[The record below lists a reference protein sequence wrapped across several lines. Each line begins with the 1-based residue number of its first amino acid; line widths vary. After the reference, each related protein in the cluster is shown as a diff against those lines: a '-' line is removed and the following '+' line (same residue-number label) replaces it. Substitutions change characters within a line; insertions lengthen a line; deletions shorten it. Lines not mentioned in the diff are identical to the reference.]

1 MQVKAYL
8 QLNKMEEKDSF
19 KLAASKRSRFILPNL
34 LTLIGVC
41 LGISSIKFA
50 LDQNYNLAVIFLIL
64 AAILDTL
71 DGRIAR
77 LIKGTSEFGK
87 ELDSLTDFVSFGIAP
102 AFILYF
108 WELKNYGKIG
118 WAITLIFSVCCV
130 LRLARFNLTK
140 IYENAEW
147 KRNYFEG
154 VPSPAGAILILLP
167 LIYELSGFQ
176 LNLDIKKF
184 TPYLVIA
191 VAILLI
197 SNIPTFSLK
206 KIKVSSKLTIFLLF
220 GIVVIFV
227 SLIFFTFKALL
238 LLGLL
243 YLSSITISYF
253 FYKKTSKKLSKTS
266 TEEDHED
273 IL

>member
-1 MQVKAYL
+1 
-8 QLNKMEEKDSF
+8 MEERNPFNLVSTK
-19 KLAASKRSRFILPNL
+19 KSRFILPSL

-41 LGISSIKFA
+41 LGISSIKFS
-50 LDQNYNLAVIFLIL
+50 LDQNYSLAVIFLVF
-64 AAILDTL
+64 AALLDAL

-140 IYENAEW
+140 ISEEVEW
-147 KRNYFEG
+147 KVNYFEG
-154 VPSPAGAILILLP
+154 VPSPAGAGLALLP
-167 LIYELSGFQ
+167 LIYELSEFK
-176 LNLDIKKF
+176 LNMDIKSA
-184 TPYLVIA
+184 TPYFVLIVA
-191 VAILLI
+191 VLLI
-197 SNIPTFSLK
+197 SKIPTFSLK
-206 KIKVSSKLTIFLLF
+206 KIKISSQLTIFLLF
-220 GIVVIFV
+220 GIVILFV
-227 SLIFFTFKALL
+227 ALIFFTFESLL
-238 LLGLL
+238 IVGLL
-243 YLSSITISYF
+243 YLISIPASYF
-253 FYKKTSKKLSKTS
+253 SYQKTNKKLNTS
-266 TEEDHED
+266 LKEKEEESHED

>member
-1 MQVKAYL
+1 
-8 QLNKMEEKDSF
+8 MEKKNPFNLVS
-19 KLAASKRSRFILPNL
+19 SKKSRFILPNL
-34 LTLIGVC
+34 LTIIGVC

-50 LDQNYNLAVIFLIL
+50 LDENYSLAVIFIVF
-64 AAILDTL
+64 ASILDAL

-77 LIKGTSEFGK
+77 LIKGTTDFGK

-140 IYENAEW
+140 ISEDAEW

-154 VPSPAGAILILLP
+154 VPSPAGAGLALLP
-167 LIYELSGFQ
+167 LVYELSD
-176 LNLDIKKF
+176 LKLSIDIKNM
-184 TPYLVIA
+184 TPIFVVI
-191 VAILLI
+191 VALLLI
-197 SNIPTFSLK
+197 SKIPTYSLK
-206 KIKVSSKLTIFLLF
+206 KIKISSELSIFLLF
-220 GIVVIFV
+220 GIVVIFI
-227 SLIFFTFKALL
+227 SLIFFTFESLL
-238 LLGLL
+238 IIGGI
-243 YLSSITISYF
+243 YILSIPLSFYT
-253 FYKKTSKKLSKTS
+253 YKKTTKKIS
-266 TEEDHED
+266 TQQEDDHED

>member
-1 MQVKAYL
+1 MKER
-8 QLNKMEEKDSF
+8 NPF
-19 KLAASKRSRFILPNL
+19 KLVSTKKSRFILPSL

-41 LGISSIKFA
+41 LGISSIKFS
-50 LDQNYNLAVIFLIL
+50 LDQNFSLAVIFLVFASL
-64 AAILDTL
+64 LDAL

-140 IYENAEW
+140 ISEDAEW
-147 KRNYFEG
+147 KVNYFEG
-154 VPSPAGAILILLP
+154 VPSPAGAGLALLP
-167 LIYELSGFQ
+167 LIYELSSFK
-176 LNLDIKKF
+176 LNIDIKSV
-184 TPYLVIA
+184 TPYFVVI
-191 VAILLI
+191 VALLLI
-197 SNIPTFSLK
+197 SKIPTFSLK
-206 KIKVSSKLTIFLLF
+206 KIKISSQLTIFLLF
-220 GIVVIFV
+220 GIVILFV
-227 SLIFFTFKALL
+227 ALIFFTFESLL
-238 LLGLL
+238 IVGLL
-243 YLSSITISYF
+243 YLISIPASYF
-253 FYKKTSKKLSKTS
+253 SYKKTNKKLNTNLKEKK
-266 TEEDHED
+266 EEEGHED

>member
-1 MQVKAYL
+1 
-8 QLNKMEEKDSF
+8 MEEKNPF
-19 KLAASKRSRFILPNL
+19 KIVTSKKSKFILPNL

-50 LDQNYNLAVIFLIL
+50 LDQNYSLAVIFLIF

-140 IYENAEW
+140 ISEDAEW
-147 KRNYFEG
+147 KHNYFEG
-154 VPSPAGAILILLP
+154 IPSPAGAILILLP
-167 LIYELSGFQ
+167 LIYELSGLQF
-176 LNLDIKKF
+176 NLDVKKF
-184 TPYLVIA
+184 APYLVVIVA
-191 VAILLI
+191 VLLI

-206 KIKVSSKLTIFLLF
+206 KIKISSQLTIFLLF
-220 GIVVIFV
+220 GIVVFFV

-238 LLGLL
+238 VLSLL
-243 YLSSITISYF
+243 YLTSIPASYF
-253 FYKKTSKKLSKTS
+253 LYKRTSRRLSKS
-266 TEEDHED
+266 TKEEDHED